1 MIDGGQRLG
10 TDYSTFQSAFFYHTG
25 EHNRGKWNP
34 YKDTK
39 DMIVNRINDIT
50 IQMSADAYLDM
61 PELNVVDVGITLPPK
76 KMKQYTQLE
85 KDFFIELDNGESIE
99 VFNRAALCNKLL
111 QFSNG
116 IIYNYPDP
124 EDISVQEEEFI
135 HDEKYKALN
144 DIITESG
151 DEPILLAYNF
161 ASERR
166 EILKRYPK
174 AECLTGVK
182 EDEAIDIMQR
192 FNNGQIKLLIAHPLS
207 AGHGL
212 NLQDACHIVVWFG
225 LNYNLELY
233 EQFIGRID
241 RQGQKRPVQC
251 FRIICNDTMDLVVMD
266 ALAHK
271 DKTQS
276 AMREAI
282 GRYRGKAVESEIV
295 YDEPEFNPAPPPPN

>member
-1 MIDGGQRLG
+1 MRIRGSSRLHRPGRRQRSLRRDDGR
-10 TDYSTFQSAFFYHTG
+10 G
-25 EHNRGKWNP
+25 EINIQEKPQKSKVYDLVDCGKRHRFLIRNAEGDVFISHN
-34 YKDTK
+34 
-39 DMIVNRINDIT
+39 
-50 IQMSADAYLDM
+50 
-61 PELNVVDVGITLPPK
+61 
-76 KMKQYTQLE
+76 
-85 KDFFIELDNGESIE
+85 
-99 VFNRAALCNKLL
+99 
-111 QFSNG
+111 
-116 IIYNYPDP
+116 
-124 EDISVQEEEFI
+124 
-135 HDEKYKALN
+135 
-144 DIITESG
+144 
-151 DEPILLAYNF
+151 
-161 ASERR
+161 
-166 EILKRYPK
+166 
-174 AECLTGVK
+174 
-182 EDEAIDIMQR
+182 
-192 FNNGQIKLLIAHPLS
+192 S